1 MEHQQSYRLLIDNMY
16 VRLEASGFNC
26 IELQS
31 KQAVSSNF
39 LQFSQ
44 LMVHELGFQLFWIA
58 DWCDSYVTV
67 MSLEPSV
74 IMEIKIPSVGEA
86 HQGFPKVTISAP
98 YNKQEPYLVQKQN
111 QWQCGGT
118 TYRG

>member
-44 LMVHELGFQLFWIA
+44 LMVHELGFQLF
-58 DWCDSYVTV
+58 
-67 MSLEPSV
+67 
-74 IMEIKIPSVGEA
+74 
-86 HQGFPKVTISAP
+86 
-98 YNKQEPYLVQKQN
+98 
-111 QWQCGGT
+111 
-118 TYRG
+118 